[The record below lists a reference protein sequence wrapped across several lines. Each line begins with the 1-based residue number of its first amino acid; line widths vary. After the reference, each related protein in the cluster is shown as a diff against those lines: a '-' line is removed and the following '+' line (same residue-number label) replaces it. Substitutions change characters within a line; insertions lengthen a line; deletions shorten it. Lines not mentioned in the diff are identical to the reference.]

1 MIRTIAPL
9 FAWALVASVP
19 ALASEYVAVPHFDS
33 VELRGGGEVSLVPG
47 PAQRVTILNGS
58 SQFTHI
64 YMRRDGQLRI
74 DACNERCPHNYN
86 LQIRIESPRAP
97 DVAIDGGG
105 AIVASSGFAPQHHL
119 SAAVNGGGSID
130 ARMIEA
136 ADVSAAIN
144 GGGKIAVRPRATLS
158 AAVMGGGEIRYGG
171 NPAVSMAV
179 EGGGDVRREY

>member
-47 PAQRVTILNGS
+47 PAQRVTIVNRS

-74 DACNERCPHNYN
+74 DACNERCPRNYD

-105 AIVASSGFAPQHHL
+105 SVVASSGFAPQHHL

-130 ARMIEA
+130 APSIDPPAFTA
-136 ADVSAAIN
+136 AEDRKSTRLNSSHPSI
-144 GGGKIAVRPRATLS
+144 
-158 AAVMGGGEIRYGG
+158 
-171 NPAVSMAV
+171 
-179 EGGGDVRREY
+179 

>member
-9 FAWALVASVP
+9 FAWALLASVP

-33 VELRGGGEVSLVPG
+33 VELRGGGEVSLVPS
-47 PAQRVTILNGS
+47 PVQRVTILSGS

-74 DACNERCPHNYN
+74 DACNERCPQHYN

-105 AIVASSGFAPQHHL
+105 TIIASSGFAPQGHL

-130 ARMIEA
+130 ARSIQATE
-136 ADVSAAIN
+136 VSAAVR
-144 GGGKIAVRPRATLS
+144 GGGKIAVRPRASLS

-171 NPAVSMAV
+171 NPSVSMAV
-179 EGGGDVRREY
+179 SGGGDVRREN